1 MKATIL
7 GLSGATA
14 ISFALAALAGD
25 HGQPAP
31 LDAVA
36 TILDAFRGHDVVAL
50 DEPHGDERAYAF
62 RTALVRDPR
71 FAAVVNDI
79 LVESGNSRYQAV
91 MDRFAGG
98 ERVPDAELKRV
109 WQDTTMAGAIW
120 DRPVY
125 EEFFRTVR
133 AVNDTLPSSRRLRV
147 LLGDPPIDW
156 ETIRT
161 PEDLQ
166 RVHRAPAGRSAH
178 PAEILVRET
187 VRKQRRALVVYGG
200 LHLIRQNGA
209 GPNLV
214 EHAERAGARAFVLL
228 THPGASLDALG
239 VDHASWPVPAI
250 ALTRGSS
257 LANQADAVLYLGRAS
272 GRTVS
277 RLSASLCADARYR
290 EMRVRRMTLAGA
302 PDPAAQLEK
311 ECWRE

>member
-1 MKATIL
+1 LRPCARGRACTP
-7 GLSGATA
+7 GGYRHARRRRDARRSNRTSGSRWQTPGPNRPPR
-14 ISFALAALAGD
+14 SRSS
-25 HGQPAP
+25 
-31 LDAVA
+31 
-36 TILDAFRGHDVVAL
+36 DAFC
-50 DEPHGDERAYAF
+50 
-62 RTALVRDPR
+62 
-71 FAAVVNDI
+71 AASPTI
-79 LVESGNSRYQAV
+79 SA
-91 MDRFAGG
+91 G
-98 ERVPDAELKRV
+98 ER
-109 WQDTTMAGAIW
+109 
-120 DRPVY
+120 
-125 EEFFRTVR
+125 
-133 AVNDTLPSSRRLRV
+133 S
-147 LLGDPPIDW
+147 
-156 ETIRT
+156 
-161 PEDLQ
+161 
-166 RVHRAPAGRSAH
+166 APAERRAH

-200 LHLIRQNGA
+200 LRLIRQNGA